1 MCQKKGIQYTYND
14 EGHIFEVKPPVVEK
28 LPVALSLKGKLEP
41 KKQKQRGEKVQEPV
55 LSEIQ
60 KQNLM
65 QRQMFEQI
73 KDENERKNNRKEI
86 LRNSQDSLSGPP
98 VLEETNLMS
107 GVTLIRGED
116 DTIQGTQ
123 VRDQK
128 NHNKR
133 MSLKMYE
140 SIRLQSNIFQTTN

>member
-1 MCQKKGIQYTYND
+1 
-14 EGHIFEVKPPVVEK
+14 
-28 LPVALSLKGKLEP
+28 
-41 KKQKQRGEKVQEPV
+41 
-55 LSEIQ
+55 
-60 KQNLM
+60 
-65 QRQMFEQI
+65 MFEQI

-123 VRDQK
+123 VRD
-128 NHNKR
+128 
-133 MSLKMYE
+133 
-140 SIRLQSNIFQTTN
+140 